1 VSVGKPDLRVA
12 LSKSAYEGGE
22 RALMVD
28 GRLARRA
35 CSALCLT
42 ARRMAAVQSRG
53 DMRVRALSRAAL
65 PALAATAGLAAAV
78 RLALGAGQVNY
89 DSLYALVWGRELA
102 HGHAPDYAAGV
113 LPPTPHPLSTLTGVL
128 LAPLGTHAEGGLLV
142 LAFVALG
149 ALGWLAFATGRG
161 LAGAGAGAAAAAL
174 VLTRDTTIFYGTL
187 AYFDV
192 AFAVLVLAA
201 LLVEV
206 RRPRAG
212 APVLALLGVAG
223 LWRPEAWVL
232 SGAYALYLMV
242 GMTGVRERAV
252 VAALALA
259 APVLWLGFDL
269 VLAGDPLFSLT
280 YTQHA
285 AETLDRA
292 RGPVAATKEL
302 PRALG
307 QVVRPAAA
315 VGALA
320 SLALALAYARRR
332 AALLVA
338 TFAVSGAG
346 TAAAVA
352 AGTPLNARYLLL
364 PGVLCLLLCALALG
378 GWTQLPRGHRGRV
391 VWQVVAAAVALLLVG
406 TAPHELD
413 RLRGAHDR
421 VAFQS
426 AVAGDARATA
436 LAAGC
441 DRLTL
446 QGGRPV
452 PLLALALD
460 RAPTQF
466 AVARSRAPRG
476 ALVLAPAD
484 QRVVRDYLLVRRAPR
499 PSLPLAA
506 RSAHWRLYGRCPSR
520 G

>member
-1 VSVGKPDLRVA
+1 MSAVEAPAGARPALRSARARAAVLAVAASAVLGVLLRV
-12 LSKSAYEGGE
+12 
-22 RALMVD
+22 
-28 GRLARRA
+28 
-35 CSALCLT
+35 
-42 ARRMAAVQSRG
+42 
-53 DMRVRALSRAAL
+53 
-65 PALAATAGLAAAV
+65 
-78 RLALGAGQVNY
+78 ALGAGQVNY

-102 HGHAPDYAAGV
+102 QGHAPDYTAGV
-113 LPPTPHPLSTLTGVL
+113 LPPTPHPLSTLTGAL
-128 LAPLGTHAEGGLLV
+128 LAPLGTHADSGLIV
-142 LAFVALG
+142 LAFAALG
-149 ALGWLAFATGRG
+149 VLGWLAFATGRR
-161 LAGAGAGAAAAAL
+161 LAGTGAGVAAVAL
-174 VLTRDTTIFYGTL
+174 VLTRDTTLFYGAL

-192 AFAVLVLAA
+192 AFAALVLAA
-201 LLVEV
+201 LLVEA

-212 APVLALLGVAG
+212 VPVLALLGVAG

-232 SGAYALYLMV
+232 SAAYALYLML
-242 GMTGVRERAV
+242 GMTGMRERAV
-252 VAALALA
+252 VAAWALA
-259 APVLWLGFDL
+259 APALWLAFDV

-292 RGPVAATKEL
+292 RGPAAAVKEL

-315 VGALA
+315 VGAVA
-320 SLALALAYARRR
+320 GLALALAYARRR

-346 TAAAVA
+346 TGAAVA

-391 VWQVVAAAVALLLVG
+391 VWQLVAAGVAALLVA

-413 RLRGAHDR
+413 RLRGVRDR
-421 VAFQS
+421 VDFQA
-426 AVAGDARATA
+426 AVASDARATA
-436 LAAGC
+436 EASGC
-441 DRLTL
+441 SRLTL

-460 RAPTQF
+460 RPTTQF
-466 AVARSRAPRG
+466 AVARDRAPRRG
-476 ALVLAPAD
+476 LVLAPAD

-499 PSLPLAA
+499 PSGLPLAA
-506 RSAHWRLYGRCPSR
+506 TSAHWRLYGHCPAR